1 MTIEWASSTA
11 IPKPWGRTD
20 LRPWSVLTRGGA
32 AIGEIRFDRPVA
44 TAARP
49 SLLLKLIFTDAP
61 LSIQVHPDDEAA
73 RAIGQPHGK
82 SEAWYVL
89 DATPQARIGLGLRR
103 RVAAAELRAAVE
115 AATIADLI
123 DWRPVAAGDVFAV
136 PGGTIHAIGAGL
148 IVAEVQQNNDTTWRL
163 FDHGRGR
170 ALDIEA
176 GLAVADAGPMADA
189 TASVQL
195 GEGRTLLPGVAA
207 FTVEKLE
214 LPPRAARHLRAER
227 ETWLLV
233 IGGELSLAQRPA
245 RPGDAIFLEADAVGI
260 EAGPAGLRALI
271 AYPGEVQPDLVSEA
285 PSAAQHRPRALAG
298 LAVPRA
304 AAGSHA

>member
-1 MTIEWASSTA
+1 MLFSTDVA
-11 IPKPWGRTD
+11 TLFLERQLRIRFFTPAVRRVFRVLPGDVGRPLAD
-20 LRPWSVLTRGGA
+20 LRPLPEAELQAVFEAFRQL
-32 AIGEIRFDRPVA
+32 DNP
-44 TAARP
+44 AR
-49 SLLLKLIFTDAP
+49 
-61 LSIQVHPDDEAA
+61 E
-73 RAIGQPHGK
+73 RAKGF
-82 SEAWYVL
+82 
-89 DATPQARIGLGLRR
+89 GLGLSIVQRLAGLLGHR
-103 RVAAAELRAAVE
+103 VRVASRAGRGSMFAVEVPLAPAAAPAPTPAAEPPPPR
-115 AATIADLI
+115 
-123 DWRPVAAGDVFAV
+123 R
-136 PGGTIHAIGAGL
+136 GTILLVQPDGDLRGLLAGL
-148 IVAEVQQNNDTTWRL
+148 
-163 FDHGRGR
+163 
-170 ALDIEA
+170 
-176 GLAVADAGPMADA
+176 ADA

-195 GEGRTLLPGVAA
+195 GGGRTLLPGVAA